1 MIEFR
6 PMSKSQQSIP
16 VITIDGPTGS
26 GKGTVCRLVAERL
39 GWHLLD
45 SGAIYR
51 VFALASLEKHIPA
64 DDVHALTRLA
74 GKLEI
79 EFVPGPKEEN
89 LVLLAGSDVTEAIR
103 QEKVGS
109 QASRVSQY
117 KEVREA
123 LLECQRAFQ
132 RFPGLIA
139 DGRDMGTVIFPE
151 AELKIFLSAT
161 AEERAKRRYQQLI
174 NKGINADYNDILTD
188 LLERDHRDQTRPVAP
203 LRPAKDAVLID
214 NTHITIE
221 QAVEQVIDLAH
232 QRHLVG

>member
-1 MIEFR
+1 
-6 PMSKSQQSIP
+6 MSKSQQSIP

-26 GKGTVCRLVAERL
+26 GKGTVSRLTAERL

-51 VFALASLEKHIPA
+51 VFALASLEKHIA
-64 DDVHALTRLA
+64 TDDEHALARLA

-79 EFVPGPKEEN
+79 EFVPGPTGDS
-89 LVLLAGSDVTEAIR
+89 LVLLGGRDVTDAIR

-117 KEVREA
+117 REVRQA

-139 DGRDMGTVIFPE
+139 DGRDMGTVIFPD

-174 NKGINADYNDILTD
+174 SKGIAADYNEILQD
-188 LLERDHRDQTRPVAP
+188 LLERDHRDQSRPVAP
-203 LRPAKDAVLID
+203 LKPAKDAELID
-214 NTHITIE
+214 NTNISIE
-221 QAVEQVIDLAH
+221 QAVQKVIDLAH